1 MSGPSDP
8 SDLPDTLTPDLATS
22 AWRLDPARS
31 SVEFH
36 VPHFYGLMTVKGRF
50 RDFEGTLDLRQEPA
64 VQLTIE
70 AASIDTG
77 NAKRD
82 KHLRSKDFFG
92 VEQNPQLR
100 FVSDSATL
108 AGERLKVTGKLHAN
122 GASVPLELDA
132 TLHTVDGEPEI
143 EAVTEVDQRLLGM
156 TWSPAGIT
164 RTPTKLIVRGPLT
177 R

>member
-1 MSGPSDP
+1 MSGPSEP
-8 SDLPDTLTPDLATS
+8 SDTLARELTTS

-77 NAKRD
+77 NGKRD

-92 VEQNPQLR
+92 VEENPQVR

-108 AGERLKVTGKLHAN
+108 AGERLKVKGTLHAA
-122 GASVPLELDA
+122 GGSAPLELDA
-132 TLHTVDGEPEI
+132 ALRTVDGEPEI
-143 EAVTEVDQRLLGM
+143 EAVTEVDQRLLGL

-164 RTPTKLIVRGPLT
+164 RTPTRLIVRGHLT

>member
-1 MSGPSDP
+1 MSGTSDP
-8 SDLPDTLTPDLATS
+8 SDTPAPELATG
-22 AWRLDPARS
+22 AWRLDPVRS
-31 SVEFH
+31 SAEFH

-50 RDFEGTLDLRQEPA
+50 RDFEGTLDLSREPA

-70 AASIDTG
+70 AASLDTG

-82 KHLRSKDFFG
+82 KHLCSADFFDADRH
-92 VEQNPQLR
+92 PQVR

-108 AGERLKVTGKLHAN
+108 AGERLKVTGTLQAA
-122 GASVPLELDA
+122 GASAPITLDA
-132 TLHTVDGEPEI
+132 AVRALGGELEI

-156 TWSPAGIT
+156 TWSPIGIT
-164 RTPTKLIVRGPLT
+164 RTPTKLIVRARLT